1 MLEIKIDDQLLQ
13 TMLKEA
19 QDQLPYATS
28 VAINL
33 VSAAA
38 MRQMREDLPKRLDI
52 KQSWVLSGF
61 KILTAATK
69 KTLVAY
75 VGIDPSRS
83 FLTWFEKGGEREPLH
98 GMYNWIPNAEVF
110 KNKVIRTSNPLYPG
124 NIRLDN
130 GVDVRNNIYMIRRNT
145 SVPLVLQYNDGKRKS
160 KGVKQGESRLLYT
173 LVKKS
178 TMPLSLQ
185 FYDTVN
191 KVIMRDWGSIATIA
205 VTRSLKPKGT

>member
-1 MLEIKIDDQLLQ
+1 MLEIKINDQLLKD
-13 TMLKEA
+13 MLGTAK
-19 QDQLPYATS
+19 DQLPYAAS

-52 KQSWVLSGF
+52 QQSWVLSGF

-75 VGIDPSRS
+75 VGIDPSRN
-83 FLTWFEKGGEREPLH
+83 FLSWFEKGGERGPLH

-110 KNKVIRTSNPLYPG
+110 KNKTIKSSNPLYPA

-130 GVDVRNNIYMIRRNT
+130 GVDVSKNIYMIRRNT
-145 SVPLVLQYNDGKRKS
+145 SVPLVLQYNDGKRKR
-160 KGVKQGESRLLYT
+160 KGVEQGDARLLYT

-191 KVIMRDWGSIATIA
+191 KVIMRDWESIATIA
-205 VTRSLKPKGT
+205 AARALKPKGA